1 MQNDLK
7 CYVKLSD
14 VYATSPNSVNA
25 RDMGDWNYTTGEI
38 KDLEN
43 DGPNRIAGKSSVSS
57 HVKSALQGRPNSP
70 PATPI
75 ESRKTSGTKIRK
87 LGVKIYL
94 FCFEWK

>member
-70 PATPI
+70 PAMPI

-87 LGVKIYL
+87 LGVEIYL
-94 FCFEWK
+94 FCLEWK